1 MPSTELLTEQK
12 LSICVYMYKTLPN
25 IRVLIVKHVHK
36 MSLFKKALT
45 DIKYCILRKLCK
57 PFLNNDKTSTSQN

>member
-1 MPSTELLTEQK
+1 
-12 LSICVYMYKTLPN
+12 MYKTLPN

-45 DIKYCILRKLCK
+45 DIKYCILRILCK